1 MITFKSTRTL
11 VAMLL
16 SGMLALAAVSAGAAD
31 SLSAGEVVDD
41 ASIGTRLT
49 AALIAD
55 DLTDAAD
62 IDIEINAGNVQLNGY
77 TDSQQAIDK
86 AGKIAEQ
93 TEGVKSVKNNLK
105 VADGERSAEEYA
117 EDKILVGKVNA
128 ALVSSQGANAARI
141 DVEVNNGRVSLGGHV
156 DSENAKSAAEQAA
169 KSVSGVREVD
179 NNLEV
184 R

>member
-1 MITFKSTRTL
+1 
-11 VAMLL
+11 MLL
-16 SGMLALAAVSAGAAD
+16 SGILALAAATAGAAD

-41 ASIGTRLT
+41 AAIGTRLKT
-49 AALIAD
+49 ALLAD
-55 DLTDAAD
+55 DLTDAID
-62 IDIEINAGNVQLNGY
+62 IDIEVNAGNVQLNGY

-86 AGKIAEQ
+86 AGEIAEQ

-105 VADGERSAEEYA
+105 VAEGERSAGEYA
-117 EDKILVGKVNA
+117 EDKMLVAKVNA
-128 ALVSSQGANAARI
+128 ALVSAEGANAARI
-141 DVEVNNGRVSLGGHV
+141 DVEVNNGKVSLGGHV
-156 DSENAKSAAEQAA
+156 DSESAKSAAEQAA